1 MLRAW
6 LLAAVVLLSPLSLSS
21 QQKAAKA
28 PDLKALDAWVT
39 SAMAEWKVPGVA
51 VGVIQ
56 DGRVVV
62 ARGYGYRNLEDKLLV
77 TERTIMAIGSNTKS
91 FTAVLMAQLVDAGK
105 LDWEKPVREYLPDFR
120 MWDPYATREMTP
132 RDLVSHSSGLPRHDL
147 LWYGRT
153 TTRKD
158 VYKRLQYLEPTTS
171 FRGRFQYQN
180 LMFMTAGYLTEQ
192 LTGKSWEDQV
202 RDQIFVP
209 LGMTRSNLTVTE
221 SMKSDDFSYPYGL
234 RDSAVV
240 RIPFRQL
247 DAAGPAGSINSSV
260 EEMLKYVQFRIDS
273 GSAGGR
279 QLVSKAAVTKMQT
292 PVIVANGFSGQEG
305 LELGPTTYALAVAV
319 TNYRGRKLVIHGGGI
334 DGFLSQMSWLPNERI
349 GVVVLTN
356 FSGANV
362 ANIITNHV
370 YDVFLGL
377 DQVDWIGRQKTAM
390 ARGAVRADSVRKARE
405 AERKPGT
412 SPSHAIADY
421 AGTYE
426 HPGYGRVTISVAGNG
441 LELQIDD
448 LKTQLKHF
456 HYDVFEIGDA
466 QTVVPIQGRATFMTN
481 TKGVVDRLALPLEPA
496 LPDRILTRVAQAGAR
511 AGGQ

>member
-6 LLAAVVLLSPLSLSS
+6 LLAAVVLFSPLSVES
-21 QQKAAKA
+21 QQKAAKG

-39 SAMAEWKVPGVA
+39 SAMSEWKVPGVA
-51 VGVIQ
+51 VGVVQ
-56 DGRVVV
+56 DGKVVV
-62 ARGYGYRNLEDKLLV
+62 AKGYGYRNLEEKLPV
-77 TERTIMAIGSNTKS
+77 TERTLMAIGSNTKS
-91 FTAVLMAQLVDAGK
+91 FTAVLLAQLVEAGK
-105 LDWEKPVREYLPDFR
+105 LDWEKPVRDYLPEFR
-120 MWDPYATREMTP
+120 MWDAYATREMTP

-147 LWYGRT
+147 LWYGRK
-153 TTRKD
+153 TTRKE
-158 VYKRLQYLEPTTS
+158 VVSRLQYLEPTTT

-180 LMFMTAGYLTEQ
+180 LMFITAGYLSEK
-192 LTGKSWEDQV
+192 LSGKSWDDQI
-202 RDQIFVP
+202 RDQIFTP
-209 LGMTRSNLTVTE
+209 LGMTRSNTTVSE
-221 SMKSDDFSYPYGL
+221 SVKSDDFSYPYGL
-234 RDSAVV
+234 KDSTVV

-273 GSAGGR
+273 GLAGGR
-279 QLVSKAAVTKMQT
+279 QLVSRASVTKMQT
-292 PVIVANGFSGQEG
+292 PVIVANGFAGQEG
-305 LELGPTTYALAVAV
+305 LEIGPTTYALALAV
-319 TNYRGRKLVIHGGGI
+319 SNYRGHKLIIHGGGI

-390 ARGAVRADSVRKARE
+390 AKGKVRADSAEMAQK

-412 SPSHAIADY
+412 SPSHPLAEY
-421 AGTYE
+421 AGVYE
-426 HPGYGRVTISVAGNG
+426 HPGYGQVTITVAGSG
-441 LELQIDD
+441 LQLQLDD
-448 LKTQLKHF
+448 VKTPLTHF

-466 QTVVPIQGRATFMTN
+466 ETVVPINGRATFLTN
-481 TKGVVDRLALPLEPA
+481 TKGIVDRLALPFEPA
-496 LPDRILTRVAQAGAR
+496 LPDRIFTRVTK
-511 AGGQ
+511 